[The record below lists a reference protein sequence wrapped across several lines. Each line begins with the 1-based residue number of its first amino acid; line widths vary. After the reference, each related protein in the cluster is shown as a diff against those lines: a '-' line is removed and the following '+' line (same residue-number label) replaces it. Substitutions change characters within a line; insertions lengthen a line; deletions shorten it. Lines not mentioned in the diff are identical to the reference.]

1 MIFSWLYGFY
11 FTFFHVSF
19 FICVYLVYDFNT
31 NTNNTGH
38 IEFVY
43 NGPILF
49 GATHHWTFPL
59 SRPVFTVLHS
69 KVWAGAYS
77 REYLGGISIIPN
89 FCFLFLPPLKLHVK
103 QQQWNV
109 HGDDWRADRAGVHD
123 AVQERV
129 LESERRKRYAD
140 ELKEAE
146 ARRHSDYIR

>member
-1 MIFSWLYGFY
+1 MVFISLFFMFLFLYVCTLCTILILILITLGTLNLYITAQFCLVQH
-11 FTFFHVSF
+11 TTELFHWVGLYSLY
-19 FICVYLVYDFNT
+19 CT
-31 NTNNTGH
+31 QKSGRA
-38 IEFVY
+38 
-43 NGPILF
+43 PIVVNISEAF
-49 GATHHWTFPL
+49 
-59 SRPVFTVLHS
+59 
-69 KVWAGAYS
+69 
-77 REYLGGISIIPN
+77 SIILN

-140 ELKEAE
+140 ELREAE